1 MPLKAEHHNA
11 LTGGHILTRCT
22 KVEQLSDSAAIFN
35 PGWHHMAS
43 AVITSHTIYCFTA
56 VSSTLFLHRRNS
68 TGQSAHIIRLQHAV
82 NVAQQSECMRILCS
96 NEQSKLCFGPT
107 KSLLSD
113 RNRLALPHGRG
124 NFSKV
129 GIPAE
134 KTGNEN
140 FKGNETRHRK
150 KNGKK
155 TQE

>member
-1 MPLKAEHHNA
+1 MTYPYPMPKSR
-11 LTGGHILTRCT
+11 T
-22 KVEQLSDSAAIFN
+22 
-35 PGWHHMAS
+35 
-43 AVITSHTIYCFTA
+43 
-56 VSSTLFLHRRNS
+56 
-68 TGQSAHIIRLQHAV
+68 IIRLHSHLSAGLAPHGISCHYKSDKQLFYNALIRCNFAPSEYDKGKNALRRNRHAA
-82 NVAQQSECMRILCS
+82 NVAQQSDDRRILCS
-96 NEQSKLCFGPT
+96 NEQSKLCFSPT

>member
-1 MPLKAEHHNA
+1 M
-11 LTGGHILTRCT
+11 RCP
-22 KVEQLSDSAAIFN
+22 KVEQLSGSVAIFN

-43 AVITSHTIYCFTA
+43 AVITSHTICCFTA

-68 TGQSAHIIRLQHAV
+68 TGQSVYIIRLQHAV
-82 NVAQQSECMRILCS
+82 NVAQQSEFMRILCS
-96 NEQSKLCFGPT
+96 NEQSKLCFSPT